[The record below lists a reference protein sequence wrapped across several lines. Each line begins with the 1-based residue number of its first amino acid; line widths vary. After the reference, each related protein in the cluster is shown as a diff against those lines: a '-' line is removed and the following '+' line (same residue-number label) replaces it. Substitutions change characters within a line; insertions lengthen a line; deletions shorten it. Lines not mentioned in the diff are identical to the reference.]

1 VLAVGMGGEA
11 ELEDGGV
18 GRVVVVV
25 VVLRCVVWSEGGAE
39 GTV

>member
-1 VLAVGMGGEA
+1 MLAVGMGGEA

-25 VVLRCVVWSEGGAE
+25 LGCVAWSEGGAE